1 MSTQDIVISTDQSR
15 LDIDFM
21 YRSLT
26 QETYWGKDFQLD
38 EFKNALKHSLVF
50 GLYLKSGEQI
60 GFCRV
65 ITDYMTLAY
74 ITDTFIKK
82 EYRGGTIVYQ
92 LLKDVN
98 SHESLKNVRRWLAVS
113 KDIHPIAR
121 KYGFEIIENPDIYL
135 EKSKLKV

>member
-1 MSTQDIVISTDQSR
+1 MRKENISISNDQNK
-15 LDIDFM
+15 LDIAFM

-38 EFKNALKHSLVF
+38 EFKKALKYSMVF
-50 GLYLKSGEQI
+50 GLYLESGAQV

-74 ITDTFIKK
+74 ITDTFIHKT
-82 EYRGGTIVYQ
+82 YRGMGLVHR
-92 LLKDVN
+92 LLDTVS

-121 KYGFEIIENPDIYL
+121 KYGFEVIDNPNIYL
-135 EKSKLKV
+135 EKSRF